1 MHEQSLFLEALR
13 KHGVTTLLVGALWWM
28 NARLEKVED
37 KSDRLEAALI
47 DCLEDKQIRRKLSGQ
62 NLSKEIVFAILP
74 KNEKY
79 ERNKRKDRSKN
90 A

>member
-13 KHGVTTLLVGALWWM
+13 KHGLSTLLVGALWWV

-37 KSDRLEAALI
+37 KSERLESALI
-47 DCLEDKQIRRKLSGQ
+47 DCLQDKQIRNKLSGQ
-62 NLSKEIVFAILP
+62 ILSKEIVFAILP
-74 KNEKY
+74 KDEKY
-79 ERNKRKDRSKN
+79 ERNKRKTRSKD